1 MRQKEIQLNSDELRS
16 YIDSVGY
23 EKDNLLEQLRKE
35 TQDLGDE
42 SIMQVGSSQG
52 KLLEIICRIGNF
64 NKCIELGVFTGYSSI
79 CIAKGI
85 NDEGRLFA
93 IDISEKYTSRAKKY
107 WEKSGLDH
115 KITLILD
122 EAVNVLDTFI
132 DDGLKGTFDFIFI
145 DADKSNYI
153 EYYKKSFDLIRS
165 GGIIAI
171 DNTIWKGKVFD
182 NDDQT
187 QSTKT
192 IRDLNMLISN
202 DSMVSQCIITMYDG
216 MTLCL
221 KK

>member
-85 NDEGRLFA
+85 KDEGRLFA
-93 IDISEKYTSRAKKY
+93 IDISEKYTSIAKKY

-122 EAVNVLDTFI
+122 EAINVLDTFI

>member
-85 NDEGRLFA
+85 NDEGRLYA
-93 IDISEKYTSRAKKY
+93 IDISEKYTSIAKKY
-107 WEKSGLDH
+107 WEKSGLNH

-122 EAVNVLDTFI
+122 EAINVLDTFI

-153 EYYKKSFDLIRS
+153 
-165 GGIIAI
+165 
-171 DNTIWKGKVFD
+171 
-182 NDDQT
+182 
-187 QSTKT
+187 
-192 IRDLNMLISN
+192 
-202 DSMVSQCIITMYDG
+202 
-216 MTLCL
+216 
-221 KK
+221 